1 MFCSNRF
8 ELICL
13 DICKYW
19 IFVRISLNNCS
30 LVLGGLY
37 LSPSDDARRLFDDLS
52 EFLVSVDSDRL
63 LIMSDLNSRIG
74 EGNRID
80 EMILSGCSVSASRTS
95 RDKTLNTIGLACLG
109 FLSACGLLVLN
120 GRTVSDTPA
129 NFTFVGHNGKS
140 VIDLMLINLTLADF
154 VVDSGILD
162 VGNCSQHFPY
172 FVDLSLFAPSALEH
186 SADCVYKLTWCPELS
201 GIFNVLLEDLMVDS
215 VSTSLE
221 VNSYSCSLSSCITD
235 AAHTL
240 GMIKGR
246 RIGHGRGA
254 ASKPWFNEEC
264 FRAKRFFRQLRRKCR
279 LSNFEG
285 DSHSRF
291 VEARSAYGNL
301 IRSTKTSYLKNIAN
315 QLADSSSPSEF
326 WRIIGS
332 LRSRGS
338 GSANLLSPADVDAHF
353 RNTFN
358 FFIASP
364 PPSSLIHRPTFHDP
378 SLDLDIS
385 SDELNLALDCSK
397 IGKAAG
403 RDGITFEFYKSLNDR
418 NRIFLLNLFNGVL
431 HEEKT
436 PDNWSK
442 LKMFLLY
449 KKGDPSLPSNFRG
462 ITLMNAITKLFTSI
476 LATRIALWADS
487 RGLLPETQNG
497 FRKGRSCIDNIF
509 VLSSCIG
516 ERLRNKHGTLLAF
529 FVDFKQAFD
538 RINHDRLWIKLSDMG
553 LSLKIISVLRSFYGD
568 AEVEIL
574 INHSASTVVPIK
586 NGVLQGDCLS
596 PLLFSLYLSDFDA
609 FFRMYECPCIDVD
622 SLHSINSIFFADDL
636 VLMASSPIRM
646 KKLISTLAIYCKE
659 NLLEVNL
666 SKSKMIVFRRGGK
679 LAQAFN
685 FSYNGSPVEIVSTFT
700 YLGVEFCCSGL
711 FARAANS
718 ALTKANFAS
727 AQIRTLLNRLSI
739 DSPPS
744 RMALYRSMVQSTL
757 LYAAEIWGLLQGD
770 IVEKNLVQ
778 FHKNLYFL
786 PRSTPGY
793 VIRGAFNLVNLITI
807 VFGRAL
813 RWCSKIT
820 LMEDSRLPKI
830 CWLRQLHL
838 IESGSAVFN
847 WALQL
852 RTLFH
857 RSSSQLLWTQL
868 LNGSLSRSDINLVVE
883 NLSVCLKLED
893 DQRISS
899 SSFCLVY
906 REFSLLVRPQLTWD
920 ITLNRARLLNQLITL
935 NCRFQNL
942 FSNGVSHR
950 FYPELSCRLCSMGE
964 SDTVEHFILNCPIV
978 SYCRPDF
985 ITARARDSPRDSNCR
1000 LLAAIL
1006 SFGNTT
1012 DAGLLLSFVQTA
1024 LKMRRFVIDLAGGS

>member
-1 MFCSNRF
+1 MDSEGKPPPKPPDNLFTPSNSLSRSPPSKAAQNPDQASAASVTKPSPENNNSPNLQKASNITSPISNTSSQSHPTISPGHTMVADPLVKSKNTQNLQFKTLNDVTNTDKRQMSKPPQDLQIKTLNDVTNISKRQMSKPPPIIINKKTPYKMVQDLIKVTKLNCSFKNLASGDYQLEVDNVPEYQMLLSAGFDIVIIAETWMDTLPNFNDTLKSKFSIIYSKACRTSGRGRLSGGLIMFCSNRF

-13 DICKYW
+13 DICKHW

-120 GRTVSDTPA
+120 GRTVSDAPA

-358 FFIASP
+358 FFTASP

-553 LSLKIISVLRSFYGD
+553 LSLKIISVLRSFYCD
-568 AEVEIL
+568 AEVKIL

-685 FSYNGSPVEIVSTFT
+685 FSYNG
-700 YLGVEFCCSGL
+700 EFL
-711 FARAANS
+711 
-718 ALTKANFAS
+718 
-727 AQIRTLLNRLSI
+727 
-739 DSPPS
+739 
-744 RMALYRSMVQSTL
+744 
-757 LYAAEIWGLLQGD
+757 
-770 IVEKNLVQ
+770 
-778 FHKNLYFL
+778 
-786 PRSTPGY
+786 
-793 VIRGAFNLVNLITI
+793 
-807 VFGRAL
+807 
-813 RWCSKIT
+813 
-820 LMEDSRLPKI
+820 
-830 CWLRQLHL
+830 
-838 IESGSAVFN
+838 
-847 WALQL
+847 
-852 RTLFH
+852 
-857 RSSSQLLWTQL
+857 
-868 LNGSLSRSDINLVVE
+868 
-883 NLSVCLKLED
+883 
-893 DQRISS
+893 
-899 SSFCLVY
+899 
-906 REFSLLVRPQLTWD
+906 
-920 ITLNRARLLNQLITL
+920 
-935 NCRFQNL
+935 
-942 FSNGVSHR
+942 
-950 FYPELSCRLCSMGE
+950 
-964 SDTVEHFILNCPIV
+964 ILN
-978 SYCRPDF
+978 S
-985 ITARARDSPRDSNCR
+985 
-1000 LLAAIL
+1000 
-1006 SFGNTT
+1006 
-1012 DAGLLLSFVQTA
+1012 
-1024 LKMRRFVIDLAGGS
+1024 